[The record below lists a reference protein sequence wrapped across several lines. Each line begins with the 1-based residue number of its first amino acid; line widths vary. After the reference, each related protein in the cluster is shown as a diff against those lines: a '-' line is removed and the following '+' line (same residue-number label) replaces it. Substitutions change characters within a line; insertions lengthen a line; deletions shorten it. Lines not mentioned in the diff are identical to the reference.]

1 MLEPRMKEY
10 RNPATLNGLP
20 AARAQARSL
29 GCRSPGAGGDY
40 RELREQW
47 TDFKKF
53 NKAKALP
60 NHPTVGSKNRFIS
73 LLPLSRILQKPPAK
87 SLSAVSLLR
96 WESGERPHRER
107 GSLVLS
113 LPSPKAAL
121 PLARGSNS
129 IVVLWALTP
138 RRRPPLS
145 LSGAE

>member
-1 MLEPRMKEY
+1 MKEY

-29 GCRSPGAGGDY
+29 GCRSPGAGGDN

-53 NKAKALP
+53 NKAKAIP
-60 NHPTVGSKNRFIS
+60 HHPTMGSKNCFIS

-96 WESGERPHRER
+96 
-107 GSLVLS
+107 
-113 LPSPKAAL
+113 
-121 PLARGSNS
+121 
-129 IVVLWALTP
+129 
-138 RRRPPLS
+138 
-145 LSGAE
+145 